1 MQLRLIAALL
11 IALLAV
17 AFALLNSTPV
27 TVNLVFAQFPGSLA
41 LILLGAVF
49 VGVLLSLLLSAPSTV
64 RRRRSR
70 SEEQKRIKELEKGIS
85 ERDAK
90 LHELEKSIS
99 VRDAKLHELENIIA
113 ERNTKIR
120 ELEAHAEARP
130 SPPREQPEPAWPEP
144 IKPPSD
150 VPSP

>member
-1 MQLRLIAALL
+1 MQIRLIAALL

-17 AFALLNSTPV
+17 IFALLNSTPV
-27 TVNLVFAQFPGSLA
+27 TVNLLFTQFPGSLA

-49 VGVLLSLLLSAPSTV
+49 VGALLSLLLSAPSTV
-64 RRRRSR
+64 RRRRTR
-70 SEEQKRIKELEKGIS
+70 SEGQKRIQELEKGIA

-90 LHELEKSIS
+90 I
-99 VRDAKLHELENIIA
+99 HELENNLA
-113 ERNTKIR
+113 ERDAKIR
-120 ELEAHAEARP
+120 ELETRVEARP
-130 SPPREQPEPAWPEP
+130 SPPKEQPEPAWPEP

>member
-1 MQLRLIAALL
+1 MQIRLIAALV

-27 TVNLVFAQFPGSLA
+27 TVNLLFTQFPGSLA

-49 VGVLLSLLLSAPSTV
+49 VGALLSLLLSAPSTV

-70 SEEQKRIKELEKGIS
+70 SEEQKRIKELEKGIADRDATLH
-85 ERDAK
+85 ELEKNIAGRDAK
-90 LHELEKSIS
+90 LHELEK
-99 VRDAKLHELENIIA
+99 IIA

-120 ELEAHAEARP
+120 ELEARAEARP

-144 IKPPSD
+144 IQPPSD
-150 VPSP
+150 ISSP

>member
-1 MQLRLIAALL
+1 MQIRLIAALL

-17 AFALLNSTPV
+17 IFALLNSTPV
-27 TVNLVFAQFPGSLA
+27 TVNLLFTQFPGSLA

-49 VGVLLSLLLSAPSTV
+49 VGALLSLLLSAPSTV
-64 RRRRSR
+64 RRRRTR
-70 SEEQKRIKELEKGIS
+70 SEGQKRIQELEQGIA

-90 LHELEKSIS
+90 I
-99 VRDAKLHELENIIA
+99 HELENNLA
-113 ERNTKIR
+113 ERDAKIR
-120 ELEAHAEARP
+120 ELETRVEARP
-130 SPPREQPEPAWPEP
+130 SPPKEQPEPAWPEP

>member
-1 MQLRLIAALL
+1 MQIRLIAALL

-17 AFALLNSTPV
+17 IFALQNATTV
-27 TVNLVFAQFPGSLA
+27 TVTLLFWPFTGSLA

-49 VGVLLSLLLSAPSTV
+49 VGALLSLLLSAPSTV

-70 SEEQKRIKELEKGIS
+70 SEEQKRIKEVEKGIAEREAKIQELEKNIA
-85 ERDAK
+85 ERDA
-90 LHELEKSIS
+90 
-99 VRDAKLHELENIIA
+99 
-113 ERNTKIR
+113 KIR
-120 ELEAHAEARP
+120 ELEARVTAQP
-130 SPPREQPEPAWPEP
+130 SPPQPQPEPAWPEP